1 MQPPKNRFVAFL
13 FGPFYFFDRLL
24 VQLGV
29 LACLP
34 YGVGLLLSFKFKALE
49 NVITVALIAYQ
60 ILLVYPEKWADKIP
74 QEFLIPSKTTKFASI
89 AIGLI
94 VFNLMLAPVFY
105 RMFTGYLE
113 ILHMLETAGE
123 LQ

>member
-1 MQPPKNRFVAFL
+1 M
-13 FGPFYFFDRLL
+13 L

-34 YGVGLLLSFKFKALE
+34 YGVGLLLCFKFRALE
-49 NVITVALIAYQ
+49 DIVTIALIAFQ
-60 ILLVYPEKWADKIP
+60 ILLVYPEKWAHRLP
-74 QEFLIPSKTTKFASI
+74 PELFIPSKTTKFASLV
-89 AIGLI
+89 IGLI

-113 ILHMLETAGE
+113 ILQILETAGS